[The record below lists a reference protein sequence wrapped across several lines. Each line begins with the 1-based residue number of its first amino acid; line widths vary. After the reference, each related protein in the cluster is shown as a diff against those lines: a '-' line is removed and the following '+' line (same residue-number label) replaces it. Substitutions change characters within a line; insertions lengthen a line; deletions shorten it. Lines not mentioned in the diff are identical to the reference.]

1 LFHDFSH
8 LIAGLCQTEIHSAS
22 TPGKPAY
29 SDDGF
34 RRKRSRIC
42 ADRQKPL
49 CKPRA
54 NCLKP
59 KEIGRPR
66 QLQHQVF

>member
-1 LFHDFSH
+1 M
-8 LIAGLCQTEIHSAS
+8 
-22 TPGKPAY
+22 PAY

-34 RRKRSRIC
+34 RRKQSSDSV
-42 ADRQKPL
+42 DRQKRA

-59 KEIGRPR
+59 KEIRRSR

>member
-1 LFHDFSH
+1 MPEK
-8 LIAGLCQTEIHSAS
+8 A
-22 TPGKPAY
+22 AY
-29 SDDGF
+29 SDDSF
-34 RRKRSRIC
+34 CRKRSSGRIY
-42 ADRQKPL
+42 RQKPA

-66 QLQHQVF
+66 QLRRQVF

>member
-1 LFHDFSH
+1 LN
-8 LIAGLCQTEIHSAS
+8 AKA
-22 TPGKPAY
+22 AY
-29 SDDGF
+29 SDDSF
-34 RRKRSRIC
+34 HRKRSSGS
-42 ADRQKPL
+42 ADRQKPA

-59 KEIGRPR
+59 KEIRRSR